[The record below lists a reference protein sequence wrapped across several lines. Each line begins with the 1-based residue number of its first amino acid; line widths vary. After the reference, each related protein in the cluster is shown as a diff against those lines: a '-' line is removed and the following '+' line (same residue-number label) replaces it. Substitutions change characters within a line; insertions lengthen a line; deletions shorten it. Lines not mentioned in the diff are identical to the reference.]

1 MAFRFQRRIKILPG
15 VTVNVSKSGL
25 STSLGPKGAK
35 VTLGHGKV
43 RKTVGLPGT
52 GLSFTEVS
60 SRKEKQAQEPKAA
73 PTGVRSWGF
82 FKLLGAG
89 MCVLCVLIIVNG
101 IIGK

>member
-60 SRKEKQAQEPKAA
+60 SRKENLPQETQAS
-73 PTGVRSWGF
+73 PTGIRSWGF
-82 FKLLGAG
+82 LKLLGAG
-89 MCVLCVLIIVNG
+89 MCVLFVLIIVNG